1 MRFDRVQLENK
12 RGSNQPRE
20 SDRRRRR
27 CRSACD
33 AAPSSALARHAL
45 HARRGRLVRAMRPI
59 TPGFRASEC
68 ATATGG
74 GGGGGDDGGVSSRRR
89 SRVADVGRAE
99 NANFNWK
106 GLANLARGGAA
117 RRRARSVHRKRTV
130 ASASY
135 RPHDDG
141 AHASD
146 ERRQRRRGRVPR
158 RPAFRTRARVSH
170 RGTRRSGSRA
180 PPAGVAPAEDRHASP
195 GGALSATRPFGSA
208 RASASFAS
216 LTTPPSS
223 RRGGGLAQ

>member
-89 SRVADVGRAE
+89 SRVTDVGRAE
-99 NANFNWK
+99 MANFNWK
-106 GLANLARGGAA
+106 GLANLARGGGSTAPCTRSPPETHGRIGIVPTA
-117 RRRARSVHRKRTV
+117 RRRRAR
-130 ASASY
+130 
-135 RPHDDG
+135 
-141 AHASD
+141 
-146 ERRQRRRGRVPR
+146 E
-158 RPAFRTRARVSH
+158 
-170 RGTRRSGSRA
+170 
-180 PPAGVAPAEDRHASP
+180 
-195 GGALSATRPFGSA
+195 
-208 RASASFAS
+208 
-216 LTTPPSS
+216 
-223 RRGGGLAQ
+223 